1 MKEKDSSVPG
11 KLLHRVQGCVKFILT
26 QEIAD
31 EIRREWRRNPVKGY
45 PVVLADKYGVHP
57 KTIRAV
63 LKRRT
68 WCD

>member
-1 MKEKDSSVPG
+1 
-11 KLLHRVQGCVKFILT
+11 VKFILT